1 MIARMRILSATVCLV
16 VLAPSAAFAQCA
28 PAPDSAYFF
37 RNLSEQRAQAR
48 IDGDRA
54 VYESQLS
61 DTFASRDADGRTVSR
76 AAFIEAE
83 LKADRDSPRAHVF
96 SISNYTLVEHRKGHT
111 VATYLLRESATE
123 GSPEPVR
130 ETQFTEVYEVVG
142 RQWRLTAVET
152 KPAAPTQQL
161 MRAED

>member
-1 MIARMRILSATVCLV
+1 MRTALAGILLCLWHST
-16 VLAPSAAFAQCA
+16 ASAQCA

-37 RNLSEQRAQAR
+37 RDLSEERAEAK
-48 IDGDRA
+48 IAADRA
-54 VYESQLS
+54 VYEKLLS
-61 DTFASRDADGRTVSR
+61 PAFESKSADGRQISRDAYIASEITPVAE
-76 AAFIEAE
+76 AARRRFY
-83 LKADRDSPRAHVF
+83 

-161 MRAED
+161 TRAED